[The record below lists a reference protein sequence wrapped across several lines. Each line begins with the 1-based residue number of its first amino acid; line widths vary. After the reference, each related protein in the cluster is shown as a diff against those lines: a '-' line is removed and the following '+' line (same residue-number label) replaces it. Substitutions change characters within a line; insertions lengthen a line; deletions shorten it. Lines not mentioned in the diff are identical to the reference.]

1 MPYFR
6 LPAPC
11 EARGYPLV
19 FSYLRE
25 GSIFLSFSLISLL
38 SSPFPSRAQE
48 QVASDSVSC
57 GESSRQRRFGRRSS
71 GGPKGLGE
79 RGRVRDLQ
87 WPERDPFRGSA
98 RAEVVRRR
106 GRGGELPVATMAG
119 SARGRGSLAA
129 VAEPAGEV
137 ARWRATRCGRGR
149 TASAGAG
156 GDVGDLGTAL
166 LCACV
171 WMLLEIERE
180 LCWPVNSI

>member
-98 RAEVVRRR
+98 RAEVVRSRRR
-106 GRGGELPVATMAG
+106 GSELPGRPWWTLLVTVAAWRRWQSEQGRWRGGVRLGVGGDARQAQVRAVPWATWARLC
-119 SARGRGSLAA
+119 SARVCGCFWRSK
-129 VAEPAGEV
+129 ESYAG
-137 ARWRATRCGRGR
+137 
-149 TASAGAG
+149 
-156 GDVGDLGTAL
+156 
-166 LCACV
+166 
-171 WMLLEIERE
+171 
-180 LCWPVNSI
+180 P